1 VRLGDRLSTLTLTNC
16 DTEGN
21 TPPKLFKP
29 VVLITRPKL
38 RVPTLRPSLAPGCTF
53 PTNGPTSSSHFY
65 ETIGLALG
73 AERGYVTH
81 DYRTLCQ
88 HEP

>member
-1 VRLGDRLSTLTLTNC
+1 M
-16 DTEGN
+16 
-21 TPPKLFKP
+21 
-29 VVLITRPKL
+29 RPELCRL
-38 RVPTLRPSLAPGCTF
+38 RVPTLIVWGTGDAFFPIKWGRQLAELIPGTTLHTTDGAPGCTF

-65 ETIGLALG
+65 ETIGLAPG
-73 AERGYVTH
+73 ADRGYITH